1 MKGTAITSQ
10 IELPCTVLFGQ
21 DGELKLSGT
30 AIRIES
36 ARMVLRIPGSEDA
49 APHLGDEV
57 QLNVHL
63 PAEAQGIAAKDLSA
77 RGRIIEVSQMGD
89 DVRTCVL
96 SFRRAQ
102 FKDRNGESAPPKRRV
117 SSSSG
122 WEM

>member
-1 MKGTAITSQ
+1 MKSTVVTSQ
-10 IELPCTVLFGQ
+10 IELPCTVLYGQ
-21 DGELKLSGT
+21 AGEQKLSGT

-36 ARMVLRIPGSEDA
+36 ARMVLRIPGSEGT

-77 RGRIIEVSQMGD
+77 RGRIIEVNQMAE

-102 FKDRNGESAPPKRRV
+102 FKD
-117 SSSSG
+117 
-122 WEM
+122 